1 VFPAFG
7 FAALANL
14 SRYFGIAR
22 QVSGILRGQRAQPIA
37 HHRNLPG
44 ACRTCSQSLIA
55 SSQHLNTM
63 PHADLGRAGTGACCN
78 VALRMPA
85 AAIPRAVV
93 KRFGLLIA
101 ATSANLRGAS
111 ECTDADCVLDQIG
124 DLVPLIVNGGPTGH
138 TLLTTIVDLTQG
150 EGRWKILRECT
161 ISTQKI
167 VAVMR
172 R

>member
-1 VFPAFG
+1 
-7 FAALANL
+7 
-14 SRYFGIAR
+14 
-22 QVSGILRGQRAQPIA
+22 
-37 HHRNLPG
+37 
-44 ACRTCSQSLIA
+44 
-55 SSQHLNTM
+55 
-63 PHADLGRAGTGACCN
+63 
-78 VALRMPA
+78 MPA